1 MKTSRT
7 RRGAGVDD
15 DGERANCS
23 RTSMLI
29 GTCCTSAK
37 VGDATMGPSQA
48 GGAVPPGRS
57 GVRRAAPGASRSR
70 DMICLTIAGG
80 GGKQNY
86 HARATYK
93 RMFKR
98 SICYMY
104 IRTDI

>member
-1 MKTSRT
+1 
-7 RRGAGVDD
+7 
-15 DGERANCS
+15 
-23 RTSMLI
+23 
-29 GTCCTSAK
+29 
-37 VGDATMGPSQA
+37 
-48 GGAVPPGRS
+48 
-57 GVRRAAPGASRSR
+57 
-70 DMICLTIAGG
+70 MICLTIAGG